1 MPYPGG
7 KGGAGVYQTIINGMP
22 RHEVYV
28 EPFLGGGA
36 VMAAK
41 RPAGLNIGVD
51 LAAEAIAQAQARI
64 VGTDDTRSA
73 LASDGD
79 AAADA
84 LVTMRE
90 DIARKGDVGSALA
103 GRGDAADSPGEAMR
117 EGTAGSGRT
126 AGAIVSEGDNGRYE
140 FHVGD
145 GIAFLQKYPFHGGEL
160 VYCDPPYLHSTR
172 RDPCLYRYEMTVDQ
186 HEALLAVLLRLPC
199 LVCIS
204 GYWSELY
211 TDTLSTWR
219 VCPFQAQTR
228 RGVVTEYLWCNYP
241 APTALHDYRCLGK
254 DFREREKLKRLMAR
268 WVKRLQAM
276 PLLQRQ
282 ALQAA
287 LAQVDNG
294 AGLYRQGC
302 R

>member
-22 RHEVYV
+22 RHEVYI

-41 RPAGLNIGVD
+41 RPACLNIGVD
-51 LAAEAIAQAQARI
+51 LDAEVIAQARARI
-64 VGTDDTRSA
+64 VENGGVRSA
-73 LASDGD
+73 LAGC
-79 AAADA
+79 
-84 LVTMRE
+84 
-90 DIARKGDVGSALA
+90 
-103 GRGDAADSPGEAMR
+103 GDAADSPGEAMQ
-117 EGTAGSGRT
+117 GCTAGNGIT
-126 AGAIVSEGDNGRYE
+126 AGVIVSDGDNGRYE

-145 GIAFLQKYPFHGGEL
+145 GVAFLQNYPFHGGEL

-172 RDPCLYRYEMTVDQ
+172 RDPGLYRYEMTDHQ

-204 GYWSELY
+204 GYWSAFY
-211 TDTLSTWR
+211 ADTLSAWR
-219 VCPFQAQTR
+219 SCSFQAQTR
-228 RGVVTEYLWCNYP
+228 RGVVTEWLWCNYP
-241 APTALHDYRCLGK
+241 VPTALHDYRYLGK
-254 DFREREKLKRLMAR
+254 DFRERERIKRMTAR
-268 WVKRLQAM
+268 WVNRLQAM
-276 PLLQRQ
+276 PILQRQ

-294 AGLYRQGC
+294 VGLYRQG
-302 R
+302 